1 MLIGESSTWAL
12 AQFAATH
19 PRHRIIADKRASA
32 MPAGLISSET
42 FVYIS
47 CMGKPTPSLPAADRP
62 LKSAVV
68 SKAVLRSAE
77 RLGVSNRLLGRIVG
91 LSEASV
97 SRMARGQFSLE
108 PDNKPYELSLLFI
121 RLFRSLDSIVGGD
134 ETTAR
139 AWLRNENL
147 ALGGRPIAMIET
159 VSGLVNVLAYLDAE
173 RAVV

>member
-1 MLIGESSTWAL
+1 
-12 AQFAATH
+12 
-19 PRHRIIADKRASA
+19 
-32 MPAGLISSET
+32 
-42 FVYIS
+42 
-47 CMGKPTPSLPAADRP
+47 MGKPQLLPGDPP
-62 LKSAVV
+62 LKSTVV

-97 SRMARGQFSLE
+97 SRMARGQFRLA
-108 PDNKPYELSLLFI
+108 PDDKPFQLSLLFI
-121 RLFRSLDSIVGGD
+121 RLFRSLDSLVGGD

-159 VSGLVNVLAYLDAE
+159 VSGLVDVLAYLDAE
-173 RAVV
+173 RALV